1 MKKLFTAVVLLSGL
15 AATPTALSHLDM
27 SAFSLSYRQ
36 SLFAVM
42 GANFGPMSSMIK
54 GEMPW
59 DDAAFQGY
67 ASDLATAASLDLMRG
82 FPTGSDQGQTRAR
95 PEIWQNLDD
104 FQSKIDTLRE
114 ESEKLALVATTA
126 DKRAILK
133 QFQKTGGTCKN
144 CHDDYKSK
152 NYLN

>member
-1 MKKLFTAVVLLSGL
+1 LKKLFVAVVLLSGL
-15 AATPTALSHLDM
+15 AATPVALSHLDVT
-27 SAFSLSYRQ
+27 AFSLSYRQ
-36 SLFAVM
+36 SLFAVL

-54 GEMPW
+54 GELPW
-59 DDAAFQGY
+59 NDEAFQGY
-67 ASDLATAASLDLMRG
+67 ANDLATAASLDLMRG
-82 FPTGSDQGQTRAR
+82 FPPGSDQGQTRAR

-104 FQSKIDTLRE
+104 FQSKLNTMRE
-114 ESEKLALVATTA
+114 QSEKLALVTTTG

-152 NYLN
+152 DYMN

>member
-15 AATPTALSHLDM
+15 TATPIALSHLDV

-59 DDAAFQGY
+59 NDKAFQGY
-67 ASDLATAASLDLMRG
+67 ANDLATASSLDLMRG
-82 FPTGSDQGQTRAR
+82 FPTGSDKGQTRAR
-95 PEIWQNLDD
+95 PEIWENLDD
-104 FQSKIDTLRE
+104 FQSKIGTLRE
-114 ESEKLALVATTA
+114 EAEKLALVASTA

-133 QFQKTGGTCKN
+133 QFQKTGGSCKN

-152 NYLN
+152 DYMN